1 MNLTPYLLLS
11 GFLFSIGLI
20 GVLTRKSI
28 ILVFLSAELM
38 LNSCNIVFLSFSRLL
53 QNSEGAIM
61 VLFILAISA
70 AEAAVGVA
78 IVVSFIRKTGSY
90 EIDSANLMRW

>member
-1 MNLTPYLLLS
+1 MNITPYLLLA

-20 GVLTRKSI
+20 GVLTRRSI

-38 LNSCNIVFLSFSRLL
+38 LNSCNIVFLSFARVL
-53 QNSEGAIM
+53 QNYEGAIM
-61 VLFILAISA
+61 VLFILALSA
-70 AEAAVGVA
+70 AEAAVGTA
-78 IVVSFIRKTGSY
+78 IVVSFIRKTGTS

>member
-1 MNLTPYLLLS
+1 MNITPYLLLA

-20 GVLTRKSI
+20 GVLTRRSI

-38 LNSCNIVFLSFSRLL
+38 LNSCNIVFFAFSRIL
-53 QNSEGAIM
+53 QNYEGAIM
-61 VLFILAISA
+61 VLFVLALSA
-70 AEAAVGVA
+70 AEAAVGTA
-78 IVVSFIRKTGSY
+78 IVVSFIRKTGSS

>member
-1 MNLTPYLLLS
+1 MNITPYILLA

-20 GVLTRKSI
+20 GVLTRRSI

-38 LNSCNIVFLSFSRLL
+38 LNSCNIVFLSFARVL
-53 QNSEGAIM
+53 QNSEGAVM
-61 VLFILAISA
+61 VLFILALSA
-70 AEAAVGVA
+70 AEAAVGMA
-78 IVVSFIRKTGSY
+78 IVVSFIRKTGSS